1 MNQIHYPFWPKR
13 LPKSMPISQAPLHDI
28 LETSARRYPDR
39 TAIIYY
45 GAEISYIEFWKQ
57 ALQLAGALGGIGIK
71 PGARV
76 ALYLQNSPHFAIS
89 FFGILRAGAVVVPL
103 NPMLKDSEFMGLLK
117 DSGARTIITTTDLY
131 PTIAKSLH
139 EIGESRVVVGSYHD
153 YLPDQPAFPVPVFM
167 AQAPKNVAGPLSWTD
182 FLTSASPP
190 PDIAINPND
199 LCLLPYTAGSTGVP
213 KGCMHTHET
222 VMANAIG
229 SVFWIGVNPA
239 SVNLAALPFFH
250 VTGLIHSFLATV
262 AAGAACIVMTRW
274 DREAALQF
282 IEKFGVTIWPN
293 ITTMLIDLLAAP
305 DIHQR
310 NLTSLSFVG
319 GGGAPLPPAVGEKLL
334 KLTGLTFA
342 EGYGLTETISQTHW
356 NPPDRPKLGSI
367 GVPVFGVDSRIVD
380 VSTLK
385 EVSAGQTGEVISL
398 GPQVFKG
405 YWNKPQETAQAFL
418 ELDGQRFFRT
428 GDIAFVDDE
437 GYFFVV
443 DRLKRMINAAGFKVW
458 PSEVEALLYRHPAV
472 LEACIIGISDPER
485 VENVKAYIVLKS
497 EFKGKISAEEII
509 HWSKEQMSAYKYPRI
524 VEFTE
529 ALPKS
534 GAGKILWRQLQEAE
548 KEKQSDKKR

>member
-1 MNQIHYPFWPKR
+1 MNQVHYPFWPKR
-13 LPKSMPISQAPLHDI
+13 LPRSLPVPRVPLHDL
-28 LETSARRYPDR
+28 LETSAMRYPDR

-45 GAEISYIEFWKQ
+45 GTKISYLEFWKQ
-57 ALQLAGALGGIGIK
+57 SLQLAGALDGIGIR
-71 PGARV
+71 PGNRV

-103 NPMLKDSEFMGLLK
+103 NPMLKGTEFIRLLK
-117 DSGARTIITTTDLY
+117 DSGARTVITTTDLY
-131 PTIAKSLH
+131 PAIAVPLRETGKNQ
-139 EIGESRVVVGSYHD
+139 VVVGSYHD
-153 YLPDQPAFPVPVFM
+153 YLPDRPSLPVPAFIT
-167 AQAPKNVAGPLSWTD
+167 QAAKSVEGVQSWAD
-182 FLTSASPP
+182 FINTAPEPS
-190 PDIAINPND
+190 DIAINPND

-262 AAGAACIVMTRW
+262 AAGAAFIILTRW
-274 DREAALQF
+274 DREAALQS
-282 IEKFGVTIWPN
+282 IEKYGVTIWPN

-356 NPPDRPKLGSI
+356 NPPDRPKLGAI

-385 EVSAGQTGEVISL
+385 EVPSGQTGEIVSR
-398 GPQVFKG
+398 GPQVFNG
-405 YWNKPQETAQAFL
+405 YWNKPHETDQAFL

-428 GDIAFVDDE
+428 GDIAYADDE

-472 LEACIIGISDPER
+472 LEACIIGVSDPER
-485 VENVKAYIVLKS
+485 VENVKAYIVLKP

-509 HWSKEQMSAYKYPRI
+509 DWSKKQMSAYKYPRI
-524 VEFTE
+524 VEFAQ

-534 GAGKILWRQLQEAE
+534 GAGKILWRQLQEEE
-548 KEKQSDKKR
+548 KEKQFEKKR

>member
-1 MNQIHYPFWPKR
+1 MNQTHYPFWPKR
-13 LPKSMPISQAPLHDI
+13 LPKFMPTPQVPLHDL

-45 GAEISYIEFWKQ
+45 GAEISYFEFWKQ
-57 ALQLAGALGGIGIK
+57 ALQLAGALYGIGIR
-71 PGARV
+71 PGDRV

-103 NPMLKDSEFMGLLK
+103 NPMLKGPEFMGLLK
-117 DSGARTIITTTDLY
+117 DSGARTVITTTDLY
-131 PTIAKSLH
+131 PAIAEALRETGISQ
-139 EIGESRVVVGSYHD
+139 VVAGSYHD
-153 YLPDQPAFPVPVFM
+153 YLPGQPALPVPVFIT
-167 AQAPKNVAGPLSWTD
+167 QAPKSVEGRLSWKD
-182 FLTSASPP
+182 FLTSASAP
-190 PDIAINPND
+190 PDIAINPSD

-229 SVFWIGVNPA
+229 SVFWTGANPA
-239 SVNLAALPFFH
+239 TVNLAALPFFH

-262 AAGAACIVMTRW
+262 AAGAAFIVLTRW
-274 DREAALQF
+274 DREAALQS
-282 IEKFGVTIWPN
+282 IEKYGVTIWPN

-305 DIHQR
+305 DILQR

-334 KLTGLTFA
+334 KLTGLAFA

-367 GVPVFGVDSRIVD
+367 GVPVFGVDSRIID
-380 VSTLK
+380 VTTLK
-385 EVSAGQTGEVISL
+385 EVSSGQTGEIVSR

-418 ELDGQRFFRT
+418 ELDNQRFFRT
-428 GDIAFVDDE
+428 GDIAYADDE

-472 LEACIIGISDPER
+472 LEACIIGVSDLER
-485 VENVKAYIVLKS
+485 VENVKAYIVLKP
-497 EFKGKISAEEII
+497 EFKGIISPEEII
-509 HWSKEQMSAYKYPRI
+509 NWSKEQMSAYKYPRI

-534 GAGKILWRQLQEAE
+534 GAGKILWRQLQEEE
-548 KEKQSDKKR
+548 KEKQSGKKG

>member
-1 MNQIHYPFWPKR
+1 MNQVHYLFWPKR
-13 LPKSMPISQAPLHDI
+13 LPKFLPIPRVPLHDL
-28 LETSARRYPDR
+28 LETSAGRYPDR

-45 GAEISYIEFWKQ
+45 GAEISYSDFWKQ
-57 ALQLAGALGGIGIK
+57 SQQVAGALAGIGIT
-71 PGARV
+71 PGDRV

-103 NPMLKDSEFMGLLK
+103 NPMLKGSEFMGLLK
-117 DSGARTIITTTDLY
+117 DSGARTVITTTDLY
-131 PTIAKSLH
+131 PAIAGAL
-139 EIGESRVVVGSYHD
+139 GENGDIRMVVGSYHD
-153 YLPDQPAFPVPVFM
+153 YLPAQPALPVPVFIT
-167 AQAPKNVAGPLSWTD
+167 QTPKSIEGELSWTD
-182 FLTSASPP
+182 FLESAPAP
-190 PDIAINPND
+190 PDIAINPAD

-222 VMANAIG
+222 IMANAIG

-262 AAGAACIVMTRW
+262 AAGAAFVVLTRW
-274 DREAALQF
+274 DREAALQS
-282 IEKFGVTIWPN
+282 IDKYGVTIWPN

-310 NLTSLSFVG
+310 NLASLSFVG

-356 NPPDRPKLGSI
+356 NPPDRPKLGAI

-380 VSTLK
+380 VSTLQ
-385 EVSAGQTGEVISL
+385 EVPSGQTGEIVTR

-405 YWNKPQETAQAFL
+405 YWNKPLETDQSFM

-428 GDIAFVDDE
+428 GDIAFADDE

-472 LEACIIGISDPER
+472 LEACIIGVSDAER
-485 VENVKAYIVLKS
+485 VENVKAYIVLKP
-497 EFKGKISAEEII
+497 EFKGKVSTEEII
-509 HWSKEQMSAYKYPRI
+509 EWSKNQMSAYKYPRI

-548 KEKQSDKKR
+548 KEKSIQKR

>member
-1 MNQIHYPFWPKR
+1 MNQVHYPFWPKR
-13 LPKSMPISQAPLHDI
+13 LPKFLPIPQVPLHDL

-39 TAIIYY
+39 RAIIYY
-45 GAEISYIEFWKQ
+45 GTEISYFAFWRKAQ
-57 ALQLAGALGGIGIK
+57 QLAGALNGIGIGK
-71 PGARV
+71 GDRV

-103 NPMLKDSEFMGLLK
+103 NPMLKGSEFMDLLK
-117 DSGARTIITTTDLY
+117 NSGARAVITTTDLY
-131 PTIAKSLH
+131 PAIAEARHVL
-139 EIGESRVVVGSYHD
+139 GEKQMVVGSYHD
-153 YLPDQPAFPVPVFM
+153 FLPDQPALPVPVFM
-167 AQAPKNVAGPLSWTD
+167 TQAPKSVEGAQSWAE
-182 FLTSASPP
+182 FLTSAPPP
-190 PDIAINPND
+190 PDIAIDPNG
-199 LCLLPYTAGSTGVP
+199 LCLLPYTAGSTGIP
-213 KGCMHTHET
+213 KGCMHTHGT
-222 VMANAIG
+222 VMANALG
-229 SVFWIGVNPA
+229 SVSWIGVNPA

-250 VTGLIHSFLATV
+250 VTGLIHSLLGTV
-262 AAGAACIVMTRW
+262 AAGAAGIVLTRW
-274 DREAALQF
+274 DREAALQS
-282 IEKFGVTIWPN
+282 IEKYGVTIWPN

-310 NLTSLSFVG
+310 KLTSLSFVG

-385 EVSAGQTGEVISL
+385 EVAAGQTGEIVSS

-405 YWNKPQETAQAFL
+405 YWNNPQDTIHSFL
-418 ELDGQRFFRT
+418 ELDGKRFFRT
-428 GDIAFVDDE
+428 GDIAYADDE
-437 GYFFVV
+437 GYYFVV

-472 LEACIIGISDPER
+472 METCIIGVPDPQR
-485 VENVKAYIVLKS
+485 VENVKAYIVLKP
-497 EFKGKISAEEII
+497 EFIGKISAEEII
-509 HWSKEQMSAYKYPRI
+509 NWSKEQVSAYKYPRI
-524 VEFTE
+524 VEFTQ

-548 KEKQSDKKR
+548 KEKRSDKKG